1 MKECASALPG
11 TYYMDPPD
19 GGDVSIPEQIRR
31 MAKDAARY
39 RWLRERDFE
48 TISRGGVFAGMTPEN
63 IVLNQEDLDA
73 EIDAAQK
80 EQRNERPH
88 TTRTGGAGGG
98 YQFSYS
104 YRSLSSPAVPVILA
118 ETGRWRKW
126 DPRHDDGDALRLAVL
141 LNLEIHSPQSD
152 PTVMQDRRA

>member
-1 MKECASALPG
+1 MNDRELL
-11 TYYMDPPD
+11 
-19 GGDVSIPEQIRR
+19 EL
-31 MAKDAARY
+31 AAR
-39 RWLRERDFE
+39 
-48 TISRGGVFAGMTPEN
+48 
-63 IVLNQEDLDA
+63 
-73 EIDAAQK
+73 AA
-80 EQRNERPH
+80 
-88 TTRTGGAGGG
+88 G

-152 PTVMQDRRA
+152 PTVMFRTAEHDVFYQDTCIRRA

>member
-1 MKECASALPG
+1 MNDRELL
-11 TYYMDPPD
+11 
-19 GGDVSIPEQIRR
+19 EL
-31 MAKDAARY
+31 AAR
-39 RWLRERDFE
+39 
-48 TISRGGVFAGMTPEN
+48 
-63 IVLNQEDLDA
+63 
-73 EIDAAQK
+73 AA
-80 EQRNERPH
+80 
-88 TTRTGGAGGG
+88 G

-152 PTVMQDRRA
+152 PTVMFRTAEHDVFYQDTCIRRAIVRAAAE

>member
-1 MKECASALPG
+1 MNDRELL
-11 TYYMDPPD
+11 
-19 GGDVSIPEQIRR
+19 EL
-31 MAKDAARY
+31 AAR
-39 RWLRERDFE
+39 
-48 TISRGGVFAGMTPEN
+48 
-63 IVLNQEDLDA
+63 
-73 EIDAAQK
+73 AA
-80 EQRNERPH
+80 
-88 TTRTGGAGGG
+88 G

-152 PTVMQDRRA
+152 PTVMFRTAEHDVFYQDTCIRRAIVRAAAEIGKSMTQPGATSSP

>member
-1 MKECASALPG
+1 MNDRTLLEL
-11 TYYMDPPD
+11 
-19 GGDVSIPEQIRR
+19 
-31 MAKDAARY
+31 AAR
-39 RWLRERDFE
+39 
-48 TISRGGVFAGMTPEN
+48 
-63 IVLNQEDLDA
+63 
-73 EIDAAQK
+73 AA
-80 EQRNERPH
+80 
-88 TTRTGGAGGG
+88 G

-152 PTVMQDRRA
+152 PTVMFRTAEHDVFYQDTCIRRAIVRAAAEICKSMGGGE

>member
-1 MKECASALPG
+1 MNDRTLLEL
-11 TYYMDPPD
+11 
-19 GGDVSIPEQIRR
+19 
-31 MAKDAARY
+31 AAR
-39 RWLRERDFE
+39 
-48 TISRGGVFAGMTPEN
+48 
-63 IVLNQEDLDA
+63 
-73 EIDAAQK
+73 AA
-80 EQRNERPH
+80 
-88 TTRTGGAGGG
+88 G

-152 PTVMQDRRA
+152 PTVMFRTAEHDVFYQDTCIRRAIVRAAAEIGKSMGGGE

>member
-1 MKECASALPG
+1 MNNRELL
-11 TYYMDPPD
+11 
-19 GGDVSIPEQIRR
+19 EL
-31 MAKDAARY
+31 AAR
-39 RWLRERDFE
+39 
-48 TISRGGVFAGMTPEN
+48 
-63 IVLNQEDLDA
+63 
-73 EIDAAQK
+73 AA
-80 EQRNERPH
+80 
-88 TTRTGGAGGG
+88 G

-152 PTVMQDRRA
+152 PTVMFRTAEHDVFYQDTCIRRAIVRAAAEIGKSMG